1 MTPKFFL
8 YADAQSISVLEEPAE
23 KILIVGGDFGYGNF
37 GDIVQ
42 HTNSISFHQDLGRF
56 RTVSIMAANAI
67 GDRKFPEFA
76 RSAYGCDAVVFV
88 SEFPL
93 DLAESKLPLK
103 PIPSIRNASALH
115 LYGGGFLNDKWGDF
129 VLGVTEYLLR
139 TLRIPTYVV
148 SGQQVTRPY
157 ESRVV
162 QHVDSC
168 RPVLFGVRDS
178 LSQQWLED
186 AGYRADFSFDDATE
200 ALQSLIVRLPVRR
213 GKGLL
218 LHLNVSDY
226 TDNGV
231 DDAAL
236 LAELEIVAEHGSS
249 RHGTTVLQAY
259 ADRRSE
265 VSDSREAIKALE
277 RAFPFYDYRLMELTA
292 LAFQPEKVLPAGL
305 HGELGY
311 SCSYHVALWLQLA
324 GIPCWLRGS
333 NAFYQQKTTA
343 LQVHQDLNSFLKDP
357 YLADHSTSLE
367 RRAEWQE
374 RLRKVLLDAPE
385 SSLVCELP
393 QPEKNAGLL
402 FHFKGTP
409 SLRRRADEY
418 LQREQAAEARLHEID
433 TELHGLREQNLA
445 LNAQLTE
452 VGAIAHDYRRRADEY
467 LQREQAAEARLR
479 EQNQAL
485 NAQIQNIAAIAY
497 EDRRCAD
504 ELLQREQAAEARLHE
519 IDTELH
525 GLREQNLALNAQRPK
540 LELLRMTTVSVSMST
555 CSAPIR
561 FWQAMRLF

>member
-1 MTPKFFL
+1 
-8 YADAQSISVLEEPAE
+8 
-23 KILIVGGDFGYGNF
+23 
-37 GDIVQ
+37 
-42 HTNSISFHQDLGRF
+42 
-56 RTVSIMAANAI
+56 MAANAI
-67 GDRKFPEFA
+67 GDSKFPEFI
-76 RSAYGCDAVVFV
+76 RSAYGCDAAVFI

-103 PIPSIRNASALH
+103 PILSIRNASALH
-115 LYGGGFLNDKWGDF
+115 LYGGGFLNDKWGNF
-129 VLGVTEYLLR
+129 VMGVTEYLLR
-139 TLRIPTYVV
+139 TLRISTYVM

-157 ESRVV
+157 ELRVV
-162 QHVDSC
+162 QHVDSY

-186 AGYRADFSFDDATE
+186 AGYRAEFSFDDATE
-200 ALQSLIVRLPVRR
+200 ALQSLILRLPVRR

-236 LAELEIVAEHGSS
+236 LAELEMVAAHGSS
-249 RHGTTVLQAY
+249 RHGATVLQAY
-259 ADRRSE
+259 ADRRGE
-265 VSDSREAIKALE
+265 VSDSREAIKVLE

-292 LAFQPEKVLPAGL
+292 LAFQPEKVLPTGL

-333 NAFYQQKTTA
+333 NSFYQQKTTA
-343 LQVHQDLNSFLKDP
+343 LQVHQDLNSFLNDP

-367 RRAEWQE
+367 RRVEWRE
-374 RLRKVLLDAPE
+374 SLRQVLLAAPE
-385 SSLVCELP
+385 CALVCELP
-393 QPEKNAGLL
+393 QPEQSAVFP

-409 SLRRRADEY
+409 TLRQRAET
-418 LQREQAAEARLHEID
+418 AETRLHELD
-433 TELHGLREQNLA
+433 TELRGLREQNLA

-452 VGAIAHDYRRRADEY
+452 VGAIAHDYRQRADEY
-467 LQREQAAEARLR
+467 LQREEAAETRLR

-497 EDRRCAD
+497 EDRRRAD
-504 ELLQREQAAEARLHE
+504 EFLQAVLNSKSWKVTRP
-519 IDTELH
+519 
-525 GLREQNLALNAQRPK
+525 LRGISR
-540 LELLRMTTVSVSMST
+540 VFS
-555 CSAPIR
+555 R
-561 FWQAMRLF
+561 FVAKKK